1 VDSKQ
6 QLPIDLAQTIAAEY
20 SAIPQV
26 TAVVLGGS
34 LTAGT
39 ADQHS
44 DIDLYV
50 YAQGGDAPVS
60 ARAMLIAARAERRE
74 IDNHY
79 WETEDGWIETESG
92 TAVDVTYRSEQG
104 ITEQIDRVL
113 VRHEA
118 SVGYSTCFWY
128 NVLHTKILYDRTGWY
143 ARLQQQASQT
153 YPEPLRRT
161 IIAKNHPIL
170 RQALSA
176 YIGQL
181 KKAMLRRDLVAIN
194 HRIAALLA
202 SYFDILF
209 AVNRLPHPGE
219 KRLVSFAEEHCT
231 KLPDGMRFLVQDL
244 LSAGGD
250 GDDRVIIEAETLVE
264 NLDQLLQFE
273 RLLPHALV

>member
-1 VDSKQ
+1 VDSKPQ
-6 QLPIDLAQTIAAEY
+6 SLIGLAQTIAAEY

-34 LTAGT
+34 LTAGS

-50 YAQGGDAPVS
+50 YAQGGDMPVS
-60 ARAMLIAARAERRE
+60 ARARLIAARAERRE

-113 VRHEA
+113 VRHDA

-128 NVLHTKILYDRTGWY
+128 NVLNTKILFDRNGWY
-143 ARLQQQASQT
+143 AQLQQQANQP
-153 YPEPLRRT
+153 YPELLRRA
-161 IIAKNHPIL
+161 IITKNHPIL

-181 KKAMLRRDLVAIN
+181 KKAISRRDLVAIN

-219 KRLVSFAEEHCT
+219 KRLVSFAEEHCA
-231 KLPDGMRFLVQDL
+231 KLPDGMRVQVQHL
-244 LSAGGD
+244 LRSAVD
-250 GDDRVIIEAETLVE
+250 SDDRVIIEAETLIE
-264 NLDQLLQFE
+264 SLDQLLQLE